1 MALRILTCN
10 VNGIINSIKR
20 KQIFNHLQNTNADI
34 ILLQET
40 HSSYTTNKIWENDWD
55 GRAVWNSGT
64 NFQCGVAILIKNKNV
79 STIETHQDTQ
89 GRILNVI
96 IKLNNQ
102 KYQIVNIYA
111 PTTPQQRPSFYFS
124 IKNYLQPDIPL
135 ILGGDFNMVL
145 DSSMNRE
152 GGTPSPTHNSGS
164 IELCD
169 IINEYQLLDALRHIH
184 KQNKNLYLVLT

>member
-1 MALRILTCN
+1 MSILYFYKKHILHT
-10 VNGIINSIKR
+10 
-20 KQIFNHLQNTNADI
+20 QIWDNN
-34 ILLQET
+34 
-40 HSSYTTNKIWENDWD
+40 WD
-55 GRAVWNSGT
+55 GKTVWNSGT
-64 NFQCGVAILIKNKNV
+64 SFQCGVAILIKNKNV
-79 STIETHQDTQ
+79 NIIETHQETQ

-111 PTTPQQRPSFYFS
+111 PTKPQQRPSFYS
-124 IKNYLQPDIPL
+124 NIKNYLQPDTPL

-145 DSSMNRE
+145 DSCMNRE

-169 IINEYQLLDALRHIH
+169 IINEHQLLDALQHIH
-184 KQNKNLYLVLT
+184 KQNKIYTWSSPDNKIKSRLDRIYIYLANIIPKYTK